1 VGERG
6 KAAFRVQQDR
16 PERITGLSRIPLT
29 YGGDVG
35 TGPCRVGNQTY
46 AQPLDQQGR
55 CQQVVGSMGDNKQP
69 EANAHSPDK
78 EEEEELRRI
87 LQSDDIAP
95 VDYTSYGKRA
105 AQIILHA
112 TIA

>member
-1 VGERG
+1 
-6 KAAFRVQQDR
+6 
-16 PERITGLSRIPLT
+16 
-29 YGGDVG
+29 
-35 TGPCRVGNQTY
+35 
-46 AQPLDQQGR
+46 
-55 CQQVVGSMGDNKQP
+55 MGDNKQP

>member
-1 VGERG
+1 M
-6 KAAFRVQQDR
+6 
-16 PERITGLSRIPLT
+16 
-29 YGGDVG
+29 
-35 TGPCRVGNQTY
+35 CREPNLWTAVESARSLL
-46 AQPLDQQGR
+46 AQP
-55 CQQVVGSMGDNKQP
+55 VVGSMGDNKQP